1 MTEPP
6 PAVGRGSD
14 MSAGPEILRLRNAA
28 ISRSGCFAW
37 NRGNDDPLFFTPC
50 FDKLPFYPKSFLPL
64 VRQRRVI
71 PPGTQTAYSK
81 GYISSLVGHS
91 VVKVHGL
98 DRRQSAQTRRGRYA
112 CAAWRLVEMCLN
124 LRRIWGWPGWTTPAG
139 PNKIAYSQSATT
151 SIKQAGVTQFRESF
165 STSSQIRCALV
176 VKSKAMA
183 CSPLFFSMIFTP

>member
-1 MTEPP
+1 
-6 PAVGRGSD
+6 

-28 ISRSGCFAW
+28 ISRPGCFAW

-50 FDKLPFYPKSFLPL
+50 FDRLPFYPKSFLPL

-124 LRRIWGWPGWTTPAG
+124 LSNVIKLAAKEETAEDHRILKELQKELIRKKRQQKQTEAAPSEKGYRRGQRAE
-139 PNKIAYSQSATT
+139 A
-151 SIKQAGVTQFRESF
+151 
-165 STSSQIRCALV
+165 
-176 VKSKAMA
+176 
-183 CSPLFFSMIFTP
+183 

>member
-1 MTEPP
+1 MLSLSIAFPP
-6 PAVGRGSD
+6 HKNGKTASAVGRGSD

-28 ISRSGCFAW
+28 ISRPGCFAW

-50 FDKLPFYPKSFLPL
+50 FDRLPFYPKSFLPL

-91 VVKVHGL
+91 VVKVHGRL
-98 DRRQSAQTRRGRYA
+98 SPVRTDAPGRCA

-124 LRRIWGWPGWTTPAG
+124 LGLLT
-139 PNKIAYSQSATT
+139 
-151 SIKQAGVTQFRESF
+151 
-165 STSSQIRCALV
+165 
-176 VKSKAMA
+176 KSPPRA
-183 CSPLFFSMIFTP
+183 